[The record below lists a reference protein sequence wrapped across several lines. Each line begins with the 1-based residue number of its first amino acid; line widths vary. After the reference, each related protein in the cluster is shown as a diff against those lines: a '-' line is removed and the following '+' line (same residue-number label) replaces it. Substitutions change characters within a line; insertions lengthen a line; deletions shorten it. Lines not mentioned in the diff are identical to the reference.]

1 MKEGIILSALQ
12 ELIEIY
18 AGLRTQGNDSKRA
31 LEILRLKIASLPTP
45 EQGEFVRQVRE
56 WETRRAEARAND
68 DTRPKIKHIEK
79 KPNTAAAQKPSDGSK
94 TLPVAPE
101 ILQQIKVDLK
111 ARAMTGT
118 HDLGDR
124 EPGWDTFFTA
134 ESVMSLT
141 DPNTNISL
149 KVRPQLHQHDLVI
162 GRGDASFAPDVDLT
176 ALDAAKLGVSRM
188 HLTVHYD
195 AKQSTLSI
203 TDMDTTNG
211 TFINGVRLHPQ
222 EVRVLRHGDELR
234 LGRLVMIVHFYFS
247 ETRS

>member
-1 MKEGIILSALQ
+1 MKEGMTLSVLQ

-31 LEILRLKIASLPTP
+31 LEILRVKIASLSTQ
-45 EQGEFVRQVRE
+45 EQAEFVRQVRQ
-56 WETRRAEARAND
+56 WETRRAEARAKD
-68 DTRPKIKHIEK
+68 DTRPKIKPIEK
-79 KPNTAAAQKPSDGSK
+79 KTLTSQGETTGSK

-101 ILQQIKVDLK
+101 LRQQIHADLK

-124 EPGWDTFFTA
+124 EAGWDTFFAA

-141 DPNTNISL
+141 DPKTNVSL
-149 KVRPQLHQHDLVI
+149 KVRPQLHEHDIVI

-211 TFINGVRLHPQ
+211 TFINGVRLLPQ

-234 LGRLVMIVHFYFS
+234 LGRLIMIVHFYFA
-247 ETRS
+247 EARS